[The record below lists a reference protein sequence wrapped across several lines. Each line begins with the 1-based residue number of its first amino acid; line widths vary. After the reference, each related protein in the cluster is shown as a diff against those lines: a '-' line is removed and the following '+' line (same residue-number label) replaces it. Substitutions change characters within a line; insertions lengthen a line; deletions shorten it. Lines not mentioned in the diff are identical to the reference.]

1 MRRTGYHALMRTSEN
16 HFNEMLQEVWGNL
29 RPLLA
34 DPEIGEIMVN
44 GPNIV
49 WVEKQGLMHPIP
61 MQFSTQAAW
70 NLIQILA
77 CLGHQG
83 PNAQAHGALLDV
95 ALPQLRVSVVRQ
107 PIAVRGHALCIRKHT
122 HSSRPLTDYL
132 ASVPSGIR
140 SDVVSGAS
148 NPAPDCASDQSAR
161 GFDTSQEDV
170 SSALEILVPWIER
183 RRNILVS
190 GATSSGK
197 TSFLSAL
204 LALLPAEE
212 RVITIED
219 TCELHMDQANCV
231 VFEAN
236 ESLSIS
242 LRDLVRQSLRFR
254 PDRIVVGEVRG
265 KEAFDLLQAMNTG
278 HAGCMGTL
286 HANSAEDALLRLEQ
300 MILLQGG
307 QWPHAAIKQQIA
319 ACIDGV
325 VHLHRSRGKRQIA
338 QIIEI
343 RGYRHGKYEIEQK
356 KFS

>member
-1 MRRTGYHALMRTSEN
+1 MQPVDN
-16 HFNEMLQEVWGNL
+16 HFNALLQEAWGNL

-34 DPEIGEIMVN
+34 DPDIREIMVN
-44 GPNIV
+44 APHVV
-49 WVEKQGLMHPIP
+49 WVEQQGLMHPVSA
-61 MQFSTQAAW
+61 QFSSQATW

-77 CLGHQG
+77 CLCEQSLDTQDRGV
-83 PNAQAHGALLDV
+83 LMDV
-95 ALPQLRVSVVRQ
+95 ALPQLRISVVRQ
-107 PIAVRGHALCIRKHT
+107 PIAVRGHALCIRKHAQT
-122 HSSRPLTDYL
+122 SRPLTDYL
-132 ASVPSGIR
+132 ASAPVGDLSG
-140 SDVVSGAS
+140 VVS
-148 NPAPDCASDQSAR
+148 PAPETSIQKFCAAN
-161 GFDTSQEDV
+161 DV
-170 SSALEILVPWIER
+170 APSALDILVPWIEQ

-190 GATSSGK
+190 GSTSSGK
-197 TSFLSAL
+197 TSFLNAL

-219 TCELHMDQANCV
+219 TCELHLEQANCV
-231 VFEAN
+231 LFEAN

-242 LRDLVRQSLRFR
+242 MRDLVRQSLRFR

-300 MILLQGG
+300 MVLLQGG

-325 VHLHRSRGKRQIA
+325 VHLHRHRGKRQIA

-343 RGYRHGKYEIEQK
+343 RGYNNGNYEIEQK
-356 KFS
+356 MFS

>member
-1 MRRTGYHALMRTSEN
+1 MRTSDD
-16 HFNEMLQEVWGNL
+16 HFNEMLQEAWGSL

-34 DPEIGEIMVN
+34 DPEIREIMVN
-44 GPNIV
+44 GPDKI
-49 WVEKQGLMHPIP
+49 WVERQGTMYPLALP
-61 MQFSTQAAW
+61 FSAQEAW

-77 CLGHQG
+77 SLCDQG
-83 PNAQAHGALLDV
+83 LQAQEHGLLLDV
-95 ALPQLRVSVVRQ
+95 ALPQLRISVVRQ
-107 PIAVRGHALCIRKHT
+107 PIAVRGHALCIRKQAQA
-122 HSSRPLTDYL
+122 SRPLSDYL
-132 ASVPSGIR
+132 ASVPEAIVTHRAVPAADR
-140 SDVVSGAS
+140 SASRMPSTVDV
-148 NPAPDCASDQSAR
+148 AP
-161 GFDTSQEDV
+161 
-170 SSALEILVPWIER
+170 SALEILVPWIER

-197 TSFLSAL
+197 TSFLNAL

-219 TCELHMDQANCV
+219 TCELHIDHANGV

-242 LRDLVRQSLRFR
+242 IRDLVRQSLRFR

-300 MILLQGG
+300 MVMLQGG

-325 VHLHRSRGKRQIA
+325 VHLRRHRGQRQIA
-338 QIIEI
+338 QLIEI
-343 RGYRHGKYEIEQK
+343 RGVERGNYDIEQK
-356 KFS
+356 MSL